1 MKDIDI
7 IVCGHLCLDLIPGMR
22 GVTANSVTIPGKLIE
37 TEPMTVS
44 TGGAVSNTGLALHR
58 LQTNVRLLAL
68 VGDDLMSQLIV
79 NFLRQRDERL
89 TEFIHTKSGEPASYT
104 IALSPENADRT
115 FLHCTGTNR
124 NFGVADIDFVL
135 VERARIFHLGYPPIL
150 PRLYNHDGQELEAI
164 YQRAKATGAITSLD
178 MSLPDANGAA
188 GKANWRVIL
197 QRTLPYVDVFLP
209 SIDEIVF
216 MLRRADYDAWQG
228 HTLPHLNRA
237 YLGNLADELLA
248 MGAGLVGFKLG
259 EMGIY
264 VKSPGR
270 FAPPAELWH
279 SAYAVTVA
287 GTTGAGDAAY
297 AGFLAAFLR
306 DLPLQECLMWACAA
320 GACCV
325 QAPDATSG
333 VRSWDETA
341 QWLAQQP
348 PLRVQKLAGF

>member
-1 MKDIDI
+1 MKGI
-7 IVCGHLCLDLIPGMR
+7 
-22 GVTANSVTIPGKLIE
+22 TANSVIMPGKLVE
-37 TEPMTVS
+37 TEPITVS

-58 LQTNVRLLAL
+58 LQANVRLLAL
-68 VGDDLMSQLIV
+68 VGDDLISQLIV
-79 NFLRQRDERL
+79 NFLRQRDEHL
-89 TEFIHTKSGEPASYT
+89 TEFIHIKPGEPASYT

-124 NFGVADIDFVL
+124 NFGVADIDFGL
-135 VERARIFHLGYPPIL
+135 VERAKIFHLGYPPIL
-150 PRLYNHDGQELEAI
+150 PRLYGNDGQELEAI
-164 YQRAKATGAITSLD
+164 YQQAKATGVITSLD

-188 GKANWRVIL
+188 GNANWQVIL
-197 QRTLPYVDVFLP
+197 QRTLPYVDIFLP

-228 HTLPHLNRA
+228 RTLAHLNRD
-237 YLGNLADELLA
+237 YLAALADELLA
-248 MGAGLVGFKLG
+248 MGAGIVGFKLG

-264 VKSPGR
+264 VKSDGR
-270 FAPPAELWH
+270 FAPSAELWH
-279 SAYAVTVA
+279 PAYDVMVA

-297 AGFLAAFLR
+297 AGFLAAWLR
-306 DLPLQECLMWACAA
+306 DLPLADCLQWACAA

-341 QWLAQQP
+341 QWLAQNP